1 MKEELEEITMTK
13 VMTVLEKYFLPVA
26 DRIGKQR
33 HLMAIR
39 NGLISTLPLTVVGS
53 LFVIFLNLPIAGYED
68 LIANIRPVL
77 DIPFR
82 FTMGVMAL
90 YAAFSVGHFLGASYK
105 VDPLSSGLLS
115 TLGFL
120 ISVVVPTQVT
130 ESVDGVIEAGRY
142 LTIADLSS
150 TSLFGAIVTAII
162 SVEIYRWLLQHN
174 ITIKLPSS
182 VPPAVSS
189 SFAALIP
196 TAVIILLFWG
206 IRYGLHFDINS
217 FVTVLVSPLKSL
229 LVGNSLI
236 GGLITVFLIQLFWS
250 FGIHGEAVLGPII
263 RPMWDA
269 AILENMDA
277 FQASGS
283 AHHLPNLFTEQFLQ
297 WFVQIGGSGTTLAL
311 AVLFLTS
318 RVKFLKQMGKLTII
332 PGIFNINEPIVFGT
346 PIVMNPLLIIPFI
359 FTPIVLTIVS
369 YIATITGL
377 VPMMMAKLPFTMI
390 GPLGSLMSTNWSIP
404 AAILTIVNFGI
415 SLLMYYPFFKMFEKQ
430 QLALEIEA
438 EAAEKIQAEK
448 TIVVAGE

>member
-1 MKEELEEITMTK
+1 MTK
-13 VMTVLEKYFLPVA
+13 IMGFLEKYFLPVA
-26 DRIGKQR
+26 DKIGKQR

-53 LFVIFLNLPIAGYED
+53 IFVIFLNLPIEGYEEM
-68 LIANIRPVL
+68 ISSIRPTL

-82 FTMGVMAL
+82 FTVGVMAL
-90 YAAFSVGHFLGASYK
+90 YAAFSVGHFLGESYK

-120 ISVVVPTQVT
+120 ISVVVPTQVADDV
-130 ESVDGVIEAGRY
+130 EGVINAGRY

-162 SVEIYRWLLQHN
+162 SVEIYRILLQKN
-174 ITIKLPSS
+174 ITIKMPSS
-182 VPPAVSS
+182 VPPAVSK

-206 IRYGLHFDINS
+206 IRHGLHFDINS
-217 FVTVLVSPLKSL
+217 TVTLAVSPLKKL

-236 GGLITVFLIQLFWS
+236 GGIITVFLIQLFWS

-263 RPMWDA
+263 RPMWDS
-269 AILENMDA
+269 AILENMEA
-277 FQASGS
+277 FDHIGN
-283 AHHLPNLFTEQFLQ
+283 AHELPNLFTEQFLQ

-311 AVLFLTS
+311 AILFLTS
-318 RVKFLKQMGKLTII
+318 RVKFLKQMGKLTIV

-346 PIVMNPLLIIPFI
+346 PIVMNPILIIPFI
-359 FTPIVLTIVS
+359 FTPIILTIVS

-377 VPMMMAKLPFTMI
+377 VPMMMAKLPFTMV
-390 GPLGSLMSTNWSIP
+390 GPVGSLMSTNWSIP
-404 AAILTIVNFGI
+404 AAILTIINFVL
-415 SLLMYYPFFKMFEKQ
+415 SLAIYYPFFKIFEKQ
-430 QLALEIEA
+430 QLEIEA
-438 EAAEKIQAEK
+438 KNEESIADTVVEA
-448 TIVVAGE
+448 

>member
-1 MKEELEEITMTK
+1 MTK
-13 VMTVLEKYFLPVA
+13 IMGFLEKYFLPVA
-26 DRIGKQR
+26 DKIGKQR

-53 LFVIFLNLPIAGYED
+53 IFVIFLNLPIEGYEEM
-68 LIANIRPVL
+68 ISSIRPTL

-82 FTMGVMAL
+82 FTVGVMAL
-90 YAAFSVGHFLGASYK
+90 YAAFSVGHFLGESYK

-120 ISVVVPTQVT
+120 ISVVVPTQVADDV
-130 ESVDGVIEAGRY
+130 EGVINAGRY

-162 SVEIYRWLLQHN
+162 SVEIYRILLQKN
-174 ITIKLPSS
+174 ITIKMPSS
-182 VPPAVSS
+182 VPPAVSK

-206 IRYGLHFDINS
+206 IRHGLHFDINS
-217 FVTVLVSPLKSL
+217 TVTLAVSPLKKL

-236 GGLITVFLIQLFWS
+236 GGIITVFLIQLFWS

-263 RPMWDA
+263 RPMWDS
-269 AILENMDA
+269 AILENMEA
-277 FQASGS
+277 FDHIGN
-283 AHHLPNLFTEQFLQ
+283 AHELPNLFTEQFLQ

-311 AVLFLTS
+311 AILFLTS
-318 RVKFLKQMGKLTII
+318 RVKFLKQMGKLTIV

-346 PIVMNPLLIIPFI
+346 PIVMNPILIIPFI
-359 FTPIVLTIVS
+359 FTPIILTIVS

-377 VPMMMAKLPFTMI
+377 VPMMMAKLPFTMV
-390 GPLGSLMSTNWSIP
+390 GPVGSLMSTNWSIP
-404 AAILTIVNFGI
+404 AAILTIVNFVL
-415 SLLMYYPFFKMFEKQ
+415 SLAIYYPFFKIFEKQ
-430 QLALEIEA
+430 QLEIEA
-438 EAAEKIQAEK
+438 KNEEAIAD
-448 TIVVAGE
+448 TVVEA

>member
-1 MKEELEEITMTK
+1 MTK
-13 VMTVLEKYFLPVA
+13 IMTFLEKYFLPVA
-26 DRIGKQR
+26 DKIGKQR

-39 NGLISTLPLTVVGS
+39 NGLIATLPLTVVGS
-53 LFVIFLNLPIAGYED
+53 LFVIFLNLPIDGYEE

-82 FTMGVMAL
+82 FTVGVMAL
-90 YAAFSVGHFLGASYK
+90 YAAFSVGHFLGNSYK

-130 ESVDGVIEAGRY
+130 DSVDGVIDAGRY

-162 SVEIYRWLLQHN
+162 SVEIYRLLLQHN

-196 TAVIILLFWG
+196 TAIIILLFWG
-206 IRYGLHFDINS
+206 IRYGLNFDING
-217 FVTVLVSPLKSL
+217 FVTLLVKPLKSL
-229 LVGNSLI
+229 LVGNSLF
-236 GGLITVFLIQLFWS
+236 GGIITVFLIQLFWS

-269 AILENMDA
+269 AILENMDT
-277 FQASGS
+277 FQQVGN
-283 AHHLPNLFTEQFLQ
+283 AHELPNLFTEQFLQ

-311 AVLFLTS
+311 CILFLTS
-318 RVKFLKQMGKLTII
+318 KVKFLKQMGRLTII

-346 PIVMNPLLIIPFI
+346 PIVMNPFLIIPFI
-359 FTPIVLTIVS
+359 FTPIILTIVS
-369 YIATITGL
+369 YLATITGL

-390 GPLGSLMSTNWSIP
+390 GPLGSMMSTNWSIP
-404 AAILTIVNFGI
+404 AALLTLFNFALSI
-415 SLLMYYPFFKMFEKQ
+415 AIYYPFFKMFEKQ
-430 QLALEIEA
+430 QLQLEIEA
-438 EAAEKIQAEK
+438 EEKEQQDLNQH
-448 TIVVAGE
+448 IVMEGE

>member
-1 MKEELEEITMTK
+1 MTK
-13 VMTVLEKYFLPVA
+13 IMTFLEKYFLPVA
-26 DRIGKQR
+26 DKIGKQR

-39 NGLISTLPLTVVGS
+39 NGLIATLPLTVVGS
-53 LFVIFLNLPIAGYED
+53 LFVIFLNLPINGYEE

-82 FTMGVMAL
+82 FTVGVMAL
-90 YAAFSVGHFLGASYK
+90 YAAFSVGHFLGNSYK

-120 ISVVVPTQVT
+120 ISVVVPTQVSD
-130 ESVDGVIEAGRY
+130 SVDGVIDAGRY
-142 LTIADLSS
+142 LSIADLSS

-162 SVEIYRWLLQHN
+162 SVEIYRLLLQHN

-196 TAVIILLFWG
+196 TAIIILLFWG
-206 IRYGLHFDINS
+206 IRYGLNFDING
-217 FVTVLVSPLKSL
+217 FVTLLVKPLKSL
-229 LVGNSLI
+229 LVGNSLL
-236 GGLITVFLIQLFWS
+236 GGIITVFLIQLFWS

-277 FQASGS
+277 FQQVGN
-283 AHHLPNLFTEQFLQ
+283 AHELPNLFTEQFLQ

-311 AVLFLTS
+311 CILFLTS
-318 RVKFLKQMGKLTII
+318 KVKFLKQMGRLTII

-346 PIVMNPLLIIPFI
+346 PIVMNPFLIIPFI
-359 FTPIVLTIVS
+359 FTPIILTIVS
-369 YIATITGL
+369 YLATITGL

-390 GPLGSLMSTNWSIP
+390 GPLGSMMSTNWSIP
-404 AAILTIVNFGI
+404 AALLTLFNFALSI
-415 SLLMYYPFFKMFEKQ
+415 AIYYPFFKMFEKQ
-430 QLALEIEA
+430 QLQLEIEA
-438 EAAEKIQAEK
+438 EEKEQQDLNQH
-448 TIVVAGE
+448 IVMEGE

>member
-1 MKEELEEITMTK
+1 MTK
-13 VMTVLEKYFLPVA
+13 IMGFLEKYFLPVA
-26 DRIGKQR
+26 DKIGKQR

-53 LFVIFLNLPIAGYED
+53 IFVIFLNLPIEGYEEM
-68 LIANIRPVL
+68 ISSIRPTL

-82 FTMGVMAL
+82 FTVGVMAL
-90 YAAFSVGHFLGASYK
+90 YAAFSVGHFLGESYK

-120 ISVVVPTQVT
+120 ISVVVPTQVADDV
-130 ESVDGVIEAGRY
+130 EGVINAGRY

-162 SVEIYRWLLQHN
+162 SVEIYRILLQKN
-174 ITIKLPSS
+174 ITIKMPSS
-182 VPPAVSS
+182 VPPAVSK

-206 IRYGLHFDINS
+206 IRHGLHFDINS
-217 FVTVLVSPLKSL
+217 TVTLAVSPLKKL

-236 GGLITVFLIQLFWS
+236 GGIITVFLIQLFWS

-263 RPMWDA
+263 RPMWDS
-269 AILENMDA
+269 AILENMEA
-277 FQASGS
+277 FDHIGN
-283 AHHLPNLFTEQFLQ
+283 AHELPNLFTEQFLQ

-311 AVLFLTS
+311 AILFLTS
-318 RVKFLKQMGKLTII
+318 RVKFLKQMGKLTIV

-346 PIVMNPLLIIPFI
+346 PIVMNPILIIPFI
-359 FTPIVLTIVS
+359 FTPIILTIVS

-377 VPMMMAKLPFTMI
+377 VPMMMAKLPFTMV
-390 GPLGSLMSTNWSIP
+390 GPVGSLMSTNWSIP
-404 AAILTIVNFGI
+404 AAILTIINFVL
-415 SLLMYYPFFKMFEKQ
+415 SLAIYYPFFKIFEKQ
-430 QLALEIEA
+430 QLEIEA
-438 EAAEKIQAEK
+438 KNEETIADTVVEA
-448 TIVVAGE
+448 

>member
-1 MKEELEEITMTK
+1 MTK
-13 VMTVLEKYFLPVA
+13 IMGFLEKYFLPVA
-26 DRIGKQR
+26 DKIGKQR

-53 LFVIFLNLPIAGYED
+53 IFVIFLNLPIEGYEEM
-68 LIANIRPVL
+68 ISSIRPTL

-82 FTMGVMAL
+82 FTVGVMAL
-90 YAAFSVGHFLGASYK
+90 YAAFSVGHFLGESYK

-130 ESVDGVIEAGRY
+130 DDIDGVIGAGRY

-162 SVEIYRWLLQHN
+162 SVEIYRILLQKN
-174 ITIKLPSS
+174 ITIKMPSS
-182 VPPAVSS
+182 VPPAVSK

-206 IRYGLHFDINS
+206 VRHGLNFDINS
-217 FVTVLVSPLKSL
+217 TVTFAVSPLKKL

-236 GGLITVFLIQLFWS
+236 GGIITVFLIQLFWS

-263 RPMWDA
+263 RPMWDS
-269 AILENMDA
+269 AILENMEA
-277 FQASGS
+277 FDHIGN
-283 AHHLPNLFTEQFLQ
+283 AHELPNLFTEQFLQ

-311 AVLFLTS
+311 AILFLTS
-318 RVKFLKQMGKLTII
+318 RVKFLKQMGKLTIV

-346 PIVMNPLLIIPFI
+346 PIVMNPILIIPFI
-359 FTPIVLTIVS
+359 FTPIILTIVS

-390 GPLGSLMSTNWSIP
+390 GPIGSLMSTNWSIP
-404 AAILTIVNFGI
+404 AAILTVINFVL
-415 SLLMYYPFFKMFEKQ
+415 SLAIYYPFFKIFEKQ
-430 QLALEIEA
+430 QLEIEA
-438 EAAEKIQAEK
+438 KNEEAIAE
-448 TIVVAGE
+448 TVVEA

>member
-1 MKEELEEITMTK
+1 MTK
-13 VMTVLEKYFLPVA
+13 IMGFLEKYFLPVA
-26 DRIGKQR
+26 DKIGKQR

-53 LFVIFLNLPIAGYED
+53 IFVIFLNLPIEGYEEM
-68 LIANIRPVL
+68 ISSIRPTL

-82 FTMGVMAL
+82 FTVGVMAL
-90 YAAFSVGHFLGASYK
+90 YAAFSVGHFLGESYK

-120 ISVVVPTQVT
+120 ISVVVPTQVADDV
-130 ESVDGVIEAGRY
+130 EGVINAGRY

-162 SVEIYRWLLQHN
+162 SVEIYRILLQKN
-174 ITIKLPSS
+174 ITIKMPSS
-182 VPPAVSS
+182 VPPAVSK

-206 IRYGLHFDINS
+206 IRHGLHFDINS
-217 FVTVLVSPLKSL
+217 TVTLAVSPLKKL

-236 GGLITVFLIQLFWS
+236 GGIITVFLIQLFWS

-263 RPMWDA
+263 RPMWDS
-269 AILENMDA
+269 AILENMEA
-277 FQASGS
+277 FDHIGN
-283 AHHLPNLFTEQFLQ
+283 AHELPNLFTEQFLQ

-311 AVLFLTS
+311 AILFLTS
-318 RVKFLKQMGKLTII
+318 RVKFLKQMGKLTIV

-346 PIVMNPLLIIPFI
+346 PIVMNPILIIPFI
-359 FTPIVLTIVS
+359 FTPIILTIVS

-377 VPMMMAKLPFTMI
+377 VPMMMAKLPFTMV
-390 GPLGSLMSTNWSIP
+390 GPVGSLMSTNWSIP
-404 AAILTIVNFGI
+404 AAILTIINFVL
-415 SLLMYYPFFKMFEKQ
+415 SLAIYYPFFKIFEKQ
-430 QLALEIEA
+430 QLEIEA
-438 EAAEKIQAEK
+438 KNEEAIAD
-448 TIVVAGE
+448 TVVEA